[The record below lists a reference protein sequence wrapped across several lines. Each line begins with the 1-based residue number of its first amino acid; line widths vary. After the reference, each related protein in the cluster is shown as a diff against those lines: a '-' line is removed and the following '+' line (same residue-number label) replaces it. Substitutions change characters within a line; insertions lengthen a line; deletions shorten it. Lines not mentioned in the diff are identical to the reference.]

1 MIKIEE
7 KENII
12 YSVAE
17 KELKDEDYER
27 LIPLLQE
34 KVKKYGMIRWYFEMR
49 DFKGWS
55 LSAMWKDLKFD
66 AKNAENLEKIAMV
79 GDKDWEEKLTQLM
92 KPFTSADIKF
102 FPLEQ
107 MPQAKEWIANP

>member
-1 MIKIEE
+1 MIQIQE

-17 KELKDEDYER
+17 NELKDEDYER
-27 LIPLLQE
+27 LIPLLKE
-34 KVKKYGMIRWYFEMR
+34 KVEQYGMIRWYFEMR
-49 DFKGWS
+49 NFKGWS

-66 AKNAENLEKIAMV
+66 AKNADKMEKVAMV

-92 KPFTSADIKF
+92 KPFTNANVKF
-102 FPLEQ
+102 FSLEEKE
-107 MPQAKEWIANP
+107 QAKAWISNP

>member
-1 MIKIEE
+1 MIEIKE

-12 YSVAE
+12 YTIAE

-34 KVKKYGMIRWYFEMR
+34 KVKQYGMIRWYFEMHN
-49 DFKGWS
+49 FQGWS
-55 LSAMWKDLKFD
+55 LSAAWKDLKFD
-66 AKNAENLEKIAMV
+66 AKNADKMEKVAMV

-92 KPFTSADIKF
+92 KPFTGADVKF
-102 FPLEQ
+102 FPLDQKE
-107 MPQAKEWIANP
+107 QAKAWINKP